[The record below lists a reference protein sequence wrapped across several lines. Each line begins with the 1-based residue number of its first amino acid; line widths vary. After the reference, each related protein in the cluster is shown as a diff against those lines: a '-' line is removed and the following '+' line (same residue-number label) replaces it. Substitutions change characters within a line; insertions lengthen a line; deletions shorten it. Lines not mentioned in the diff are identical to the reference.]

1 MVELPV
7 GEVACEVEVA
17 EVVDVDI
24 GPPPGV
30 VVVVEPEEALVDVVE
45 LDPETCGVVVVVLD
59 VLDVVVVGAVT
70 GRLVDVDVDVGGTTV
85 DEEIPGIGVITG
97 SYPAGIVTFGVDG
110 NSRCSASKPTKR
122 ATINRVER
130 LIGNR
135 RCTGR
140 PMIPAKPIR
149 LVPARVGFDGADF
162 ERSGLDGSVGA
173 EDSGMS
179 LSSVTA
185 PSWRRCC
192 RSKAS

>member
-70 GRLVDVDVDVGGTTV
+70 GRLVDVDAGGTTV

-97 SYPAGIVTFGVDG
+97 S
-110 NSRCSASKPTKR
+110 
-122 ATINRVER
+122 
-130 LIGNR
+130 
-135 RCTGR
+135 
-140 PMIPAKPIR
+140 
-149 LVPARVGFDGADF
+149 
-162 ERSGLDGSVGA
+162 
-173 EDSGMS
+173 
-179 LSSVTA
+179 
-185 PSWRRCC
+185 
-192 RSKAS
+192 